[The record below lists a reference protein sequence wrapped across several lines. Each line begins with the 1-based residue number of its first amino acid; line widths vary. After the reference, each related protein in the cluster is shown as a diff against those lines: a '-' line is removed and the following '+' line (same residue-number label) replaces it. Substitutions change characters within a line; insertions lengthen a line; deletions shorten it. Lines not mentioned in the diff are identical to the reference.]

1 MMEKVRAFSIGER
14 HGNKV
19 VPYVPEKY
27 VNVKLMI

>member
-1 MMEKVRAFSIGER
+1 MEKVRAFSIGEQYE
-14 HGNKV
+14 HKV